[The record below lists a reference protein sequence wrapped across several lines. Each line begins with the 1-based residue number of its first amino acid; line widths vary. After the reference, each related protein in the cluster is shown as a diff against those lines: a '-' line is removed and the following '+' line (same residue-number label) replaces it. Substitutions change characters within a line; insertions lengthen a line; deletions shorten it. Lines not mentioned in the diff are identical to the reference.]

1 MEYEQGQWIMRG
13 LAASDPRRL
22 RNLEDL
28 IAAVDRMGFLPLFC
42 NSVPGFSVEELTWP
56 GDWWTDD
63 ERRDPWA
70 WRMTAAR
77 SGRVAYG
84 KFFDKKAG
92 FLSLAWLP
100 VFANWRRDGYDFDA
114 RYDDAMAP
122 LRQKKIMDVFE
133 SREDCMSFELKAL
146 AGFGPGGEKNYEGT
160 VTALQMQ
167 TYLVMRDFRCRK
179 NRYGEDYGWPIAV
192 YAPPEKLWG
201 YEAVTAC
208 YGEAPEASRERVF
221 ARMRELYP
229 QATDRQIKTILR

>member
-1 MEYEQGQWIMRG
+1 MTMQPFEFTVRTKK
-13 LAASDPRRL
+13 
-22 RNLEDL
+22 DL
-28 IAAVDRMGFLPLFC
+28 TDAVERFGFVPLFR
-42 NSVPGFSVEELTWP
+42 NSIPGFSVEEHVSPDVWFTGEEGVWEWKGPVIRNLHC
-56 GDWWTDD
+56 
-63 ERRDPWA
+63 
-70 WRMTAAR
+70 
-77 SGRVAYG
+77 AYG
-84 KFFDKKAG
+84 KFLGNKAV
-92 FLSLAWLP
+92 FISKEWFP
-100 VFANWRRDGYDFDA
+100 DFANWRRDGYDFDA

-208 YGEAPEASRERVF
+208 YGEAPEASRDRVF
-221 ARMRELYP
+221 ARVRELYP
-229 QATDRQIKTILR
+229 QATDRQIRTILR